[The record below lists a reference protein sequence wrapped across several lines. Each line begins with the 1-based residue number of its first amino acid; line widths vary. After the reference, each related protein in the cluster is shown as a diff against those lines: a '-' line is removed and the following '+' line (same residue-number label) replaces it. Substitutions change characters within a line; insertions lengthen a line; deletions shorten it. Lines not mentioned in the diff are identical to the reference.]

1 MVRSQRQGQMGQKR
15 AISTRDLRSRLKD
28 ETLRQG
34 IIRSVL
40 EALWKVRRRRG
51 RGVAVLNFNQ
61 QGLQH
66 SCIPP

>member
-1 MVRSQRQGQMGQKR
+1 MGQKR

-40 EALWKVRRRRG
+40 EALWKVRRRKG
-51 RGVAVLNFNQ
+51 RGVAVLNFSQ